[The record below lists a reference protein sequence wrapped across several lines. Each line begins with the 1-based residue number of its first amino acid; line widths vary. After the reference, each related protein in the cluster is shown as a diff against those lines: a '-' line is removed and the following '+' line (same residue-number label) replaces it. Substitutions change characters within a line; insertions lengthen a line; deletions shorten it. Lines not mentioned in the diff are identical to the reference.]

1 MDEDSDRAPTETEIG
16 RRTLMSTTVK
26 IAGAVAATQLIGA
39 PSTIA
44 ADLGAPGVLSVPAR
58 TIPVPRSV
66 SPEARQ
72 FLAAAAARLASAGTV
87 PQPPVSDKTA
97 WKAHIAA
104 LDRTFDPMIDRAL
117 KNPAKVERKTIGSA
131 NVCVGTPNVMRH
143 PDRARL
149 AIHGGAWTLL
159 GGRYVMGDAAQAAA
173 EGGCVAYSVD
183 YRMPP
188 DFPFPAAVDDCV
200 AVYRELIKHYDPTK
214 VAISGASAGGNL
226 AGAVTL
232 KIRDSGLP
240 LPGAVGMMTPVTD
253 PSGLGDTRQ
262 TNWEVDVVLRW
273 SPDAPNASVE
283 LYAAGHD
290 LKDPYVSPLFGD
302 FTKGFPPTF
311 LQSGTRDLLLS
322 DTVRMHRA
330 LLQAGIE
337 AELHIW
343 EGMPHGGFG
352 GASPEDAQIRAQF
365 LKFAD
370 KHLG

>member
-1 MDEDSDRAPTETEIG
+1 MDNNPDLGGTEIG
-16 RRTLMSTTVK
+16 RRALLGVTMK
-26 IAGAVAATQLIGA
+26 IAGAAAATGLTSA
-39 PSTIA
+39 VPAFA
-44 ADLGAPGVLSVPAR
+44 AESVASSALSVPAR
-58 TIPVPRSV
+58 TIAVPRTV
-66 SPEARQ
+66 SLQAQQ
-72 FLAAAAARLASAGTV
+72 FLTAATARLASASAGR
-87 PQPPVSDKTA
+87 QPPVSDKAA
-97 WKAHIAA
+97 WKAHIAT
-104 LDRTFDPMIDRAL
+104 LDRSFDPMIDRMLAV
-117 KNPAKVERKTIGSA
+117 PVKVERTTIGGA
-131 NVCVGTPNVMRH
+131 NVCVGTPNIMRH

-159 GGRYVMGDAAQAAA
+159 GGRFVMGDAAQAAA
-173 EGGCVAYSVD
+173 EGGCTAYSVD

-200 AVYRELIKHYDPTK
+200 AVYRELIKIYDPK
-214 VAISGASAGGNL
+214 KMAISGASAGGNL

-240 LPGAVGMMTPVTD
+240 LPGAVGMMTPMTD
-253 PSGLGDTRQ
+253 LSGLGDTRQ
-262 TNWEVDVVLRW
+262 TKWEVDIVLRW

-290 LKDPYVSPLFGD
+290 LKDPYVSPIFGD

-330 LLQAGIE
+330 LLKAGIE
-337 AELHIW
+337 AELQVW

-352 GASPEDAQIRAQF
+352 GASPEDVEIRGQF
-365 LKFAD
+365 LNFVD
-370 KHLG
+370 KHLA